1 MTIEPYHYKQMLVV
15 RKDLKMRQGKTAAQC
30 AHASLA
36 CYLEHPDDPRMK
48 EWLKGPF
55 AKICVSVDSE
65 EEMLEVEHKAIEA
78 GIITRMIIDQGR
90 TEFNGVPTRTVLAV
104 GPDLHENL
112 APITGA
118 LKLL

>member
-1 MTIEPYHYKQMLVV
+1 MKPSPYSYKQILVV
-15 RKDLKMRQGKTAAQC
+15 RKDLNMRKGKIGAQC

-55 AKICVSVDSE
+55 TKICVSVDSE
-65 EEMLEVEHKAIEA
+65 EEMLEVERKAIEA
-78 GIITRMIIDQGR
+78 GLITRMIIDQGH
-90 TEFNGVPTRTVLAV
+90 TEFHGVPTRTVLAV

-112 APITGA
+112 ASITGT